1 VSEITQI
8 DIDMQNATED
18 GYDAV
23 VRENA
28 EIVVDN
34 MLYDYK
40 NKIRNIL
47 VQYEI
52 DGDSDRLLIDLDYW
66 LDFTRDNI
74 SLD

>member
-1 VSEITQI
+1 MTEITQR
-8 DIDMQNATED
+8 DIDMQNAMED
-18 GYDAV
+18 DYHTI

-34 MLYDYK
+34 MLYDYRDK
-40 NKIRNIL
+40 LYKAL

-52 DGDSDRLLIDLDYW
+52 DGCIDTLQKELDYW
-66 LDFTRDNI
+66 LGFTRDNI

>member
-1 VSEITQI
+1 MSETTQQG
-8 DIDMQNATED
+8 DYYNQ
-18 GYDAV
+18 V

-34 MLYDYK
+34 MLFIYR
-40 NKIRNIL
+40 NKLFNTL

>member
-1 VSEITQI
+1 MAEITQR
-8 DIDMQNATED
+8 DIDMQNAIQD
-18 GYDAV
+18 DYDAI

-52 DGDSDRLLIDLDYW
+52 DGCIDTLQQELNYW
-66 LDFTRDNI
+66 LGFTRDNI

>member
-1 VSEITQI
+1 MNEITQRN
-8 DIDMQNATED
+8 IDMQNAMED
-18 GYDAV
+18 DYHNI

-34 MLYDYK
+34 MLYDYRDK
-40 NKIRNIL
+40 LYNAL

-52 DGDSDRLLIDLDYW
+52 DGCIDTLQQEFDYW
-66 LDFTRDNI
+66 LGFTRDNI

>member
-1 VSEITQI
+1 MNEITQRS
-8 DIDMQNATED
+8 IDMQNAIQD
-18 GYDAV
+18 DYDTI

-52 DGDSDRLLIDLDYW
+52 DGDSDRFLIDLDYW

>member
-18 GYDAV
+18 GYGAV

-34 MLYDYK
+34 MLYDYRDK
-40 NKIRNIL
+40 LYKAL

-52 DGDSDRLLIDLDYW
+52 DGCIHTLQQEFDYW
-66 LDFTRDNI
+66 LGFTRDNI

>member
-1 VSEITQI
+1 MSETTQQG
-8 DIDMQNATED
+8 DYYNR
-18 GYDAV
+18 V

-52 DGDSDRLLIDLDYW
+52 DGDSDRFLIDLDYW